1 MCVKNAIKKN
11 PFAGT
16 GGHGASVRFASKGI
30 KISKTT
36 LLALLLASLLPIT
49 SCTSLIQ
56 VDVVSEEAHQMAIE
70 AGIISE
76 VEMRYDREFR
86 GQLAEVVVADIVTA
100 QEAVRI
106 GFDTSLIRDLSF
118 EREEVRLTEVFV
130 SLDQVVS
137 EGDVLAIAQF
147 DTRELEEELEI
158 LRLATLLAQEGME
171 RDQWQH
177 ENLLADMRWERGL
190 MTDAYEIQ
198 TQNLR
203 IRRQELLM
211 ERDLNQQEYRLEAYH
226 EQLDELYELL
236 EGDKIIAPFDGV
248 IVSLRD
254 TDRSGTVVSNED
266 ITIRMIDPT
275 RMQLVVTDHIG
286 LIRVG
291 DVFPAT
297 FERHNFEFEVQVVS
311 DPITTDTRE
320 EVYTFVL
327 QPIDREGFWNS
338 IAEFGVEYSA
348 FRTMT
353 ITGFPTRH
361 EINNVLTIPVR
372 ALNDYDDAVYVLI
385 YEDGDIKRRFV
396 DVGFQ
401 DDENVQIL
409 SGLEEGQLVV
419 R

>member
-1 MCVKNAIKKN
+1 MYDRKKMN
-11 PFAGT
+11 EFPFAGT
-16 GGHGASVRFASKGI
+16 GGHGASVGSASKGI
-30 KISKTT
+30 KMSKVCSIIM
-36 LLALLLASLLPIT
+36 LLASLFLTT
-49 SCTSLIQ
+49 SCTSLLQ
-56 VDVVSEEAHQMAIE
+56 VDVVSEEAHQRAID

-76 VEMRYDREFR
+76 VEMRYEREFR
-86 GQLAEVVVADIVTA
+86 GQLAEVGYADIITA
-100 QEAVRI
+100 EEAVRI

-137 EGDVLAIAQF
+137 QGDVLAIGEF
-147 DTRELEEELEI
+147 DTRELEEELEV
-158 LRLATLLAQEGME
+158 LRLSIELAQQGME

-177 ENLLADMRWERGL
+177 QNLLADMIWERDL

-211 ERDLNQQEYRLEAYH
+211 ERDWNQQDSRLEIYH

-236 EGDKIIAPFDGV
+236 EGEKIIAPFDGV
-248 IVSLRD
+248 IVHLRD
-254 TDRSGTVVSNED
+254 TDRSGVVVSNED
-266 ITIRMIDPT
+266 IIVRMIDPN
-275 RMQLVVTDHIG
+275 RMQLVVTGHIE

-291 DVFPAT
+291 DVFPAIL
-297 FERHNFEFEVQVVS
+297 ERHNFEFELQVVS

-327 QPIDREGFWNS
+327 QPVDREGFWS
-338 IAEFGVEYSA
+338 SLAEFGIEYSA
-348 FRTMT
+348 FRTMS

-372 ALNDYDDAVYVLI
+372 ALNDYDDASYVLI
-385 YEDGDIKRRFV
+385 YVDGHIKRRFV
-396 DVGFQ
+396 DVGFR

-409 SGLEEGQLVV
+409 SGLEEGQMVV